1 MNKQI
6 KPLPILQGK
15 TAFAINL
22 ISQVSVIVAQMVI
35 SLFLTPIVLDKM
47 GAEAYGFV
55 GLVNNFVSYV
65 AVITTALNS
74 LAGRYITIAHHSGDQ
89 ESAESYYSSVF
100 FANCVMAVAVLAGSV
115 LLAANIE
122 SVVSVSPGLVEDLQL
137 MILLAFF
144 NCALSLVVVVF
155 GIAAFIK
162 NQLYLN
168 SIAQLVSSVIRAML
182 LCILILT
189 VAPHMWYYS
198 AAAVVASVAFL
209 ALQIW
214 TTRRIAPEYRVKA
227 TCFSIQRVLEILKSG
242 LWVSIESINKLL
254 LTGLDLWISNLFV
267 GAYQMGILSVAK
279 TIPNALLSVSNSLS
293 SLFYPKCA
301 ELYAKKKTDELVK
314 QFGFAMRFTAA
325 VMIVPLAGFVAYG
338 LHFL

>member
-1 MNKQI
+1 MMTKQI

-35 SLFLTPIVLDKM
+35 SLFLTPIVLEKM

-74 LAGRYITIAHHSGDQ
+74 LAGRYITIAHHSGDH
-89 ESAESYYSSVF
+89 EGAESYYSSVF

-168 SIAQLVSSVIRAML
+168 SIAQLVSFIRTASDSSSIRPYFLQSSRAM
-182 LCILILT
+182 
-189 VAPHMWYYS
+189 S
-198 AAAVVASVAFL
+198 AL
-209 ALQIW
+209 
-214 TTRRIAPEYRVKA
+214 
-227 TCFSIQRVLEILKSG
+227 
-242 LWVSIESINKLL
+242 
-254 LTGLDLWISNLFV
+254 
-267 GAYQMGILSVAK
+267 
-279 TIPNALLSVSNSLS
+279 
-293 SLFYPKCA
+293 
-301 ELYAKKKTDELVK
+301 
-314 QFGFAMRFTAA
+314 
-325 VMIVPLAGFVAYG
+325 
-338 LHFL
+338 

>member
-1 MNKQI
+1 MMNKQI

-182 LCILILT
+182 LCIL
-189 VAPHMWYYS
+189 
-198 AAAVVASVAFL
+198 F
-209 ALQIW
+209 
-214 TTRRIAPEYRVKA
+214 
-227 TCFSIQRVLEILKSG
+227 
-242 LWVSIESINKLL
+242 
-254 LTGLDLWISNLFV
+254 
-267 GAYQMGILSVAK
+267 
-279 TIPNALLSVSNSLS
+279 
-293 SLFYPKCA
+293 
-301 ELYAKKKTDELVK
+301 
-314 QFGFAMRFTAA
+314 
-325 VMIVPLAGFVAYG
+325 
-338 LHFL
+338 

>member
-1 MNKQI
+1 MTKQI

-35 SLFLTPIVLDKM
+35 SLFLTPIVLEKM

-89 ESAESYYSSVF
+89 EGAESYYSSVF

-168 SIAQLVSSVIRAML
+168 SIAQLVSSVIRAIL
-182 LCILILT
+182 LCVLFFDCSST
-189 VAPHMWYYS
+189 Y
-198 AAAVVASVAFL
+198 VV
-209 ALQIW
+209 LQRSCSCRIG
-214 TTRRIAPEYRVKA
+214 RIPRIADLDYETYCSRIP
-227 TCFSIQRVLEILKSG
+227 G
-242 LWVSIESINKLL
+242 ES
-254 LTGLDLWISNLFV
+254 DLFF
-267 GAYQMGILSVAK
+267 
-279 TIPNALLSVSNSLS
+279 NS
-293 SLFYPKCA
+293 
-301 ELYAKKKTDELVK
+301 
-314 QFGFAMRFTAA
+314 
-325 VMIVPLAGFVAYG
+325 
-338 LHFL
+338 